1 MTADQPG
8 TGGDFELPGMWGS
21 ADLKGGW
28 ADSGSASEERL
39 RAEVQAGRD
48 DLHQL
53 HQEAQRALAA
63 LQSQRDALARENAD
77 LRAALDRVRSM
88 CDEADRESHTKGF
101 PLRFLAV
108 DAVRAALSAPLTP
121 PTAADHLDGVE
132 AGGLDG

>member
-63 LQSQRDALARENAD
+63 LQSQRDALARENAEVAF
-77 LRAALDRVRSM
+77 RAISYRAW
-88 CDEADRESHTKGF
+88 
-101 PLRFLAV
+101 LATWTGP
-108 DAVRAALSAPLTP
+108 AAAH
-121 PTAADHLDGVE
+121 AAAIL
-132 AGGLDG
+132 AAFRP